1 MPRPT
6 AEDLDSLRQDAPM
19 EIVPVP
25 LLADNYGY
33 LLIGPDGR
41 RAAVVDCSEAAPILR
56 EVARRSLTLEAI
68 LSTHHHWDHI
78 GGNEEVARAVPGM
91 RVLGSRVDR
100 TRVPA
105 LTEALADGD
114 TFAVVELSGRALFIP
129 AHTSGHLAY
138 FFPNG
143 TPVVFTGD
151 TLFTAGCG
159 RLFEGSPEQMM
170 QSLAKLAALPGA
182 TRVYCGHE
190 YTEKNLR
197 FAHDLEPANAA
208 IAAKL
213 TRVERLRAEGKPTV
227 PSTIAEEK
235 ETNPFLRWRSPE
247 LQATLHG
254 RFPDL
259 SPDPVAVFAKTR
271 ELKDEY

>member
-1 MPRPT
+1 MQVV
-6 AEDLDSLRQDAPM
+6 A
-19 EIVPVP
+19 VP

-41 RAAVVDCSEAAPILR
+41 RAAIVDCSEATPVLR
-56 EVARRSLTLEAI
+56 EVERRGLALEAI

-78 GGNEEVARAVPGM
+78 GGNEEVARARPGL
-91 RVLGSRVDR
+91 RVLGSRADR

-105 LTEALADGD
+105 LTDALADSES
-114 TFAVVELSGRALFIP
+114 FAAAGLNGQALFIP

-138 FFPNG
+138 FFPDDG
-143 TPVVFTGD
+143 PSVFTGD
-151 TLFTAGCG
+151 TLFVAGCG

-170 QSLAKLAALPGA
+170 RSLAKLAALPDA

-190 YTEKNLR
+190 YSEKNLR
-197 FAHDLEPANAA
+197 FARELEPGNPA

-213 TRVERLRAEGKPTV
+213 ARVEALRRAGEPTV

-235 ETNPFLRWRSPE
+235 QTNPFLRSHSPE
-247 LQATLHG
+247 LQASIRA
-254 RFPDL
+254 RFPDVGD
-259 SPDPVAVFAKTR
+259 DPVAIFAKTR
-271 ELKDEY
+271 ELKDQF